1 MHPGCDVGLEVA
13 FLKVAFSSKVAE
25 ADAFYQRMP
34 KHLPIFVL
42 RRLG

>member
-25 ADAFYQRMP
+25 ADALYQE
-34 KHLPIFVL
+34 
-42 RRLG
+42 RLSICQFLF